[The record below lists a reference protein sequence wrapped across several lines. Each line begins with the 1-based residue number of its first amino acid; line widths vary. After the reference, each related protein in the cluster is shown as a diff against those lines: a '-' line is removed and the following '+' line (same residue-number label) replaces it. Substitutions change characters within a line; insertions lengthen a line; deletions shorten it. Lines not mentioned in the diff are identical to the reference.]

1 MFILDT
7 DIVSELRKARS
18 KRANSGVAE
27 WAAAIPPNMMF
38 MSVISLHELELGV
51 LLAERRDPEQ
61 GRRLR
66 TWLDTGVALAFQ
78 DRVLPVTV
86 GIARRAAALHVSDHL
101 SFRDALVAAT
111 ARHHDMVMVTRNT
124 RYLEH
129 VAGLQINNPWT

>member
-7 DIVSELRKARS
+7 DVVSELRKAKS
-18 KRANSGVAE
+18 KRANPGVAE
-27 WAAAIPPNMMF
+27 WAEAILPSMMF

-66 TWLDTGVALAFQ
+66 TWLDAGVAPAFQ
-78 DRVLPVTV
+78 DRILPVTV
-86 GIARRAAALHVSDHL
+86 GISRRAAALHVSDHVA
-101 SFRDALVAAT
+101 FRDALVAAT
-111 ARHHDMVMVTRNT
+111 ARHHDMVLVTRNT

-129 VAGLQINNPWT
+129 VAGLQIKNPWT